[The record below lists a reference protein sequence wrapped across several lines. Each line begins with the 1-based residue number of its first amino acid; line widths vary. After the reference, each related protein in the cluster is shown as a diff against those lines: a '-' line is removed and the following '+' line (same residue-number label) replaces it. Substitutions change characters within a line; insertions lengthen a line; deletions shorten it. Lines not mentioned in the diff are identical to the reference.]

1 MSSDCLPHQ
10 ATLRQK
16 AMLVCHNVKDF
27 PTNHEPQAGYIDVWW
42 IKHDGGLLLL
52 ITHMLK
58 KHKVW
63 RHCHVR
69 LHLIT
74 ETGVN
79 VSHLKKR
86 MHMLLQRINISASVE
101 DVIQVDTA
109 SLLPYM
115 QISRE
120 RERNEVTGA

>member
-1 MSSDCLPHQ
+1 LPLLITS
-10 ATLRQK
+10 AC
-16 AMLVCHNVKDF
+16 VSDF